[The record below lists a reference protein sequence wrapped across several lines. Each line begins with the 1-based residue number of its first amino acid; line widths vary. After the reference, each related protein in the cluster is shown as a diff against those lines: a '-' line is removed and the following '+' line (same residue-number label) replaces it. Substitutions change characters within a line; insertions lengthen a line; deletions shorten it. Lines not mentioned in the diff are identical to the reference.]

1 MGSRPVIRLFP
12 SSVEFSSLA
21 AGNDRPLQQI
31 ENLIGPPDGRRV
43 ICDFTGY
50 PANATSNNY
59 RVRYTVPAEAEGGL
73 FDVVRWV
80 GHGMLQNPP
89 AEGLGWNIKL
99 MTQAGAPRG
108 QSDGVHEFADT
119 PVSRDSSAFRTRICS
134 RGASALHVSTQAS
147 SVSNSRGSIVG
158 FETFGGVELAAQM
171 YGNPTSGQR
180 VEIDSLELEIAYV
193 PRDPAVVA
201 GGVALAMPTISVAE
215 VTAASAGLA
224 VPAGYTEVA
233 WANPANA
240 RTLNATRASVVT
252 PPNLDGN
259 DAPTATSGYVTRF
272 LEYRWTAGSLANRTL
287 APRELR
293 AFIRG
298 QFSTF
303 ATTAAN
309 RIVGT
314 FAIGEPLPE
323 AFVEEIALV
332 SPSRGVV
339 AKLSEISAVGVDRD
353 AYGTLEW
360 PMAQAGGVFPTAAS
374 SASAPDMQWV
384 AAMDVRDLDDSTIA
398 DLDAD
403 DGTGNNRAR
412 GSILIRYRAPVRVYK
427 SVARNPYPYNLD
439 PAFNQVIDPPL
450 PEEYDVCAMAVND
463 VTFTWSFEPA
473 VPATVGAGELGADN
487 QGSGNMSS
495 RTRSGERVLAAV
507 SVSQPSVPASRVVK
521 LDGREIA
528 TAIEGLSPGWRF
540 VKIDETGTSR
550 PTCGRIGLI
559 AASDAAGGTV
569 AGMEVFGVR
578 PGETGVVVLES
589 LGSASFVFP
598 TPIGAPDS
606 VTGVTAESV
615 SVTAPTVSKLSGT
628 FLQAQ
633 SERPAGVDVRALGE
647 RYIGLALRCGN
658 GSAGSGK
665 SVHPTWQPIWE

>member
-1 MGSRPVIRLFP
+1 MGSRPVVRMFP
-12 SSVEFSSLA
+12 SGVEFSSLA
-21 AGNDRPLQQI
+21 SGIDRPLQQI

-50 PANATSNNY
+50 PTSGTSNFY

-73 FDVVRWV
+73 FDAVRWV
-80 GHGMLQNPP
+80 GHGMLQNP
-89 AEGLGWNIKL
+89 ALEGVGWNIKL

-108 QSDGVHEFADT
+108 QSDGVHEFGLT

-134 RGASALHVSTQAS
+134 RGASNLHVNTQNNSA
-147 SVSNSRGSIVG
+147 SNSRGTIVG
-158 FETFGGVELAAQM
+158 FETFGGVELSSQV
-171 YGNPTSGQR
+171 YNNPAVGQTL
-180 VEIDSLELEIAYV
+180 EIDSLELEIAYV

-298 QFSTF
+298 QFSRF
-303 ATTAAN
+303 AGTAAN

-353 AYGTLEW
+353 AYETLQW
-360 PMAQAGGVFPTAAS
+360 PMAQAGGVFPTGTS
-374 SASAPDMQWV
+374 TVSARDMQWV
-384 AAMDVRDLDDSTIA
+384 AALDVRDLDDSTIA

-412 GSILIRYRAPVRVYK
+412 GSILIRFRAPVRVYK
-427 SVARNPYPYNLD
+427 AVSRNPYAYNLD
-439 PAFNQVIDPPL
+439 VTFNQVIDPPL
-450 PEEYDVCAMAVND
+450 AEEYDVCAMAMND
-463 VTFTWSFEPA
+463 ATFTWSFEPA
-473 VPATVGAGELGADN
+473 VPATVGSGEIDADN

-495 RTRSGERVLAAV
+495 RSRSAERVLAAV
-507 SVSQPSVPASRVVK
+507 SVAQPSAPASRVVK
-521 LDGREIA
+521 LEGREIA
-528 TAIEGLSPGWRF
+528 DAIEGLAAGWRY
-540 VKIDETGTSR
+540 VKIDETGSSR
-550 PTCGRIGLI
+550 PTCGRLGLI

-569 AGMEVFGVR
+569 AGMEVYGVR

-598 TPIGAPDS
+598 TPIGTADS
-606 VTGVTAESV
+606 ATGVTAESV
-615 SVTAPTVSKLSGT
+615 SVTAPTVSKPSGT
-628 FLQAQ
+628 FLRSQ
-633 SERPAGVDVRALGE
+633 SERPAGVDVRALAE
-647 RYIGLALRCGN
+647 RYSGLALRCGN

-665 SVHPTWQPIWE
+665 SVYPTWQPIWE